1 MSTAAAVL
9 AGDVAAG
16 ARLIRWLEDGEPR
29 GRALLRELFTHT
41 GRAHLIGITGPPG
54 AGKSTLV
61 DALVGE
67 FRRRD
72 CKVGVIGV
80 DPSSPYTGGA
90 ILGDRVRMQ
99 RHATGANV
107 FIRSMASRGQVGG
120 LARSTYDAAL
130 VMDAMG
136 YDPVIIETVGVG
148 QDEVEIATLAH
159 TTVVVS
165 VPGLGD
171 EIQAIKAGVLE
182 AGQVFV
188 LNKADRPGADDLRRQ
203 LELMQHLRAQGA
215 RASAWEPPLLA
226 TVATRS
232 VGLEAVADAL
242 NAHAAHLRTTGQF
255 TQRLGDRSHRVFVAE
270 FALACARRL
279 LEPECIDPALAT
291 VIEGV
296 QSGRLDPYSAVESL
310 LGQLEWRPSGEPRC

>member
-1 MSTAAAVL
+1 MTSVSAVL

-16 ARLIRWLEDGEPR
+16 ARLTRWLEDGEPR
-29 GRALLRELFTHT
+29 GRALLAELFAHT
-41 GRAHLIGITGPPG
+41 GRAHLVGITGPPG

-80 DPSSPYTGGA
+80 DPSSPFTGGA

-99 RHATGANV
+99 RHATDANV
-107 FIRSMASRGQVGG
+107 FIRSMASRGQLGG

-203 LELMQHLRAQGA
+203 LELMLHLRAHGE
-215 RASAWEPPLLA
+215 RAAAWQPPLLA

-232 VGLEAVADAL
+232 EGLEPLADAL

-255 TQRLGDRSHRVFVAE
+255 TQRLGAGGHRVFVAE
-270 FALACARRL
+270 FAKACGQRL
-279 LEPECIDPALAT
+279 LEPARLDPALAN
-291 VIEGV
+291 VV
-296 QSGRLDPYSAVESL
+296 DDVRLGRVDPYSAVEVL
-310 LGQLEWRPSGEPRC
+310 LDRLAWRPSGGPRC

>member
-1 MSTAAAVL
+1 MTSVSAVL

-29 GRALLRELFTHT
+29 GRALLWELFAHT
-41 GRAHLIGITGPPG
+41 GRAHLVGITGPPG

-80 DPSSPYTGGA
+80 DPSSPFTGGA

-99 RHATGANV
+99 RHATDTNV
-107 FIRSMASRGQVGG
+107 FIRSMASRGQLGG

-136 YDPVIIETVGVG
+136 YDPVIIETVGRRSG
-148 QDEVEIATLAH
+148 RGRDRNARPHDGRRQRA
-159 TTVVVS
+159 
-165 VPGLGD
+165 GLGD

-203 LELMQHLRAQGA
+203 LELMLHLRAHGE

-226 TVATRS
+226 TVATRGE
-232 VGLEAVADAL
+232 GLEAVADAL

-255 TQRLGDRSHRVFVAE
+255 TQRLGERSHRVFVAQ
-270 FALACARRL
+270 FAQACAQRL
-279 LEPECIDPALAT
+279 LEPARLDPALAS
-291 VIEGV
+291 VV
-296 QSGRLDPYSAVESL
+296 DDVRLGRVDPYSAVEVL
-310 LGQLEWRPSGEPRC
+310 LGQLTWRPSGAPPC